1 MLEYIVLGHGVGCIL
16 RVNRHMRLGRRGGDV
31 VFRMHENVASAQ
43 KVNFG
48 KRGIVADALEEG
60 GIAIHGIAGDL
71 I

>member
-1 MLEYIVLGHGVGCIL
+1 
-16 RVNRHMRLGRRGGDV
+16 MRLGRRGGDV